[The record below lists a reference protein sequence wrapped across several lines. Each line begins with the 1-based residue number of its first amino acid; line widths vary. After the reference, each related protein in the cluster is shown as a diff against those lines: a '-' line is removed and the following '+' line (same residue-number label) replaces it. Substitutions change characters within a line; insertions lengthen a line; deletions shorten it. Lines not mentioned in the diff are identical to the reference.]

1 MSKQKKIIKTKKKRE
16 VEEEPIREIKIR
28 VVGVGGGGGL
38 IVSSIS
44 SSLKKVLFAALN
56 TDSRA
61 VNEVAKEKKIKG
73 VAFGSQIT
81 GGLGTGMNPELGKK
95 AAEEDLEEVRT
106 VFKDQDIIIF
116 VSSLGGGT
124 GSGALP
130 VFASC
135 AKEEG
140 AMVYGVFTLP
150 FSFEGDKKMNIAKK
164 AVKET
169 TPFLDA
175 ITILP
180 NEKIFEL
187 VDKNTPLKEALAVMN
202 KNLAESLEGLVETIY
217 ETGLINI
224 DFADVRTVLENKK
237 GPRKMTYLN
246 TIEANLDDG
255 AKEIVKR
262 VVSNPL
268 YPYTIN
274 NVKGMLFNVTGGTDI
289 GLTDISSIS
298 ENIYEYTGGDAKVI
312 LGIKQKNKYKD
323 RVKVS
328 VLATGCETD
337 FFKEE
342 LTEEKEEKVEEKE
355 EKPKKET
362 KKTKKKPKKQVKK
375 KKPKKQEKQEKEEEK
390 ELPKKDDGITVM
402 SKEDVVY
409 QPEEKTEESEDD
421 HEKEILEQEKKWEI
435 PSFLRRSK

>member
-1 MSKQKKIIKTKKKRE
+1 MSKQQKTIKTKKKRE
-16 VEEEPIREIKIR
+16 AEEEPIREIKIR

-44 SSLKKVLFAALN
+44 SSLKKVLFAVLN

-73 VAFGSQIT
+73 LSFGGQIT

-95 AAEEDLEEVRT
+95 AAEEDIEEART
-106 VFKDQDIIIF
+106 IFKDQDIIIF

-140 AMVYGVFTLP
+140 ALVYGVFTLP

-169 TPFLDA
+169 SPFLDA

-217 ETGLINI
+217 DTGLINI

-237 GPRKMTYLN
+237 GPRKITYLN
-246 TIEANLDDG
+246 TIEGNLDDG
-255 AKEIVKR
+255 AKEIVRR
-262 VVSNPL
+262 VVTNPL
-268 YPYTIN
+268 YPYTIS
-274 NVKGMLFNVTGGTDI
+274 NVKGMLFNITGGRDI

-312 LGIKQKNKYKD
+312 LGIKQKAKYKD
-323 RVKVS
+323 KVRVS
-328 VLATGCETD
+328 ILATGCETD
-337 FFKEE
+337 FFAEE
-342 LTEEKEEKVEEKE
+342 LAEEKEKEEKKEEPKKE
-355 EKPKKET
+355 EKKKPKRKA
-362 KKTKKKPKKQVKK
+362 KKTKKKKEPKKEEKKETEKEPEKK
-375 KKPKKQEKQEKEEEK
+375 KKDE
-390 ELPKKDDGITVM
+390 ITVM
-402 SKEDVVY
+402 SKEEVVY
-409 QPEEKTEESEDD
+409 QPEEKAENPEDD
-421 HEKEILEQEKKWEI
+421 QEKEILEEEKKWEK
-435 PSFLRRSK
+435 PSFLRRFK